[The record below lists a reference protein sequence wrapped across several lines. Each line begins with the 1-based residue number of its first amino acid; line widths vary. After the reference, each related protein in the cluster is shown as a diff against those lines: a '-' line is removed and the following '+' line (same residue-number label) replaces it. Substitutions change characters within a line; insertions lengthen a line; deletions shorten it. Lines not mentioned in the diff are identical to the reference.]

1 MAQAHSRGGV
11 TGGIQAKLPRQV
23 ARIAIVLH
31 CLGNGGLQ
39 ETEISVDTFHAAT
52 KIGDYHLSHAHRAL
66 HKHEVKAKYFGEP
79 TLQVKVFDV
88 LEMHWPAW
96 TSTTEMHADLGN
108 NVTRAELNAVLQ
120 DAVEA
125 GLVENQKVSTGGR
138 HRQEYRLNAN
148 ASPEENEESRRFRSS
163 VGRRE
168 KIGCA
173 ESSMMARGICRYR
186 RADVRSGPQQRL
198 E

>member
-11 TGGIQAKLPRQV
+11 TGGIQAKLPLQV

-120 DAVEA
+120 D
-125 GLVENQKVSTGGR
+125 
-138 HRQEYRLNAN
+138 
-148 ASPEENEESRRFRSS
+148 
-163 VGRRE
+163 GRRSGTGRKSE
-168 KIGCA
+168 GFNGRPTP
-173 ESSMMARGICRYR
+173 ARISVERKCVAR
-186 RADVRSGPQQRL
+186 RKRRKP
-198 E
+198 